1 MKNKGLQTI
10 LYSTVGILAMA
21 VILIGFN
28 VITGAFKKRVDLTE
42 EKAYTL
48 SAGTKAIL
56 AKLDTPVKI
65 RFYCTQSEQSTPET
79 VFLKSY
85 ARRVEDL
92 LEEFRQAGHGKV
104 IIEKFNPLPDS
115 DAEDK
120 ARFDGIE
127 PEQLGTG
134 EPFYL
139 GLAVSQL
146 DEKQAVP
153 LPPNRERLLEYDVAR
168 AISRVENPAKP
179 VIGVMS
185 SLPIWGQPANPM
197 MMQMGQR
204 GSEPWILIN
213 ELKQDFDVKRVEM
226 TADKIDDGIKVLLV
240 IHPKEISDKAQFA
253 IDQFVMRGGK
263 LIAFL
268 DPYSV
273 VDSRGQNPMMG
284 GMSAGS
290 SSNLEKLLKA
300 WGLSFST
307 KVVADVNLLMEL
319 GGRTGEPM
327 RQPTWLSVTK
337 KEMNNN
343 DITTSEID
351 NIWLPMAGAFT
362 GTPAA
367 GLKETVLF
375 HSTKDSELVD
385 GMMAS
390 FGGDQI
396 LKDFKSADQEQTLT
410 VRLTGKFKTAFPE
423 GEPGDGSTNATST
436 TTNTLKECKDENAVI
451 LVGDSDLLYDNF
463 AVQTMNTPF
472 GRLAQ
477 ALNANLTFAQ
487 NCVEQMAGDKNLIQV
502 RSRAVLNRPF
512 EVVKQ
517 KEAEANARY
526 QAEIAKLEQSLTDT
540 QQRLNELQ
548 AQKSDKSQ
556 RFILSPEQEQELQKF
571 QDQEASVRKQLK
583 EVRKKLNQDIVS
595 MENNIKWTNILAMP
609 VLVSLFGI
617 VLAVVKSKKQ
627 GAK

>member
-56 AKLDTPVKI
+56 AKLDAPVKI

-226 TADKIDDGIKVLLV
+226 TADKIDDDIKVLLV

-362 GTPAA
+362 GTPSA

-396 LKDFKSADQEQTLT
+396 LKDFKSADQEQTLA

-436 TTNTLKECKDENAVI
+436 TTNTLKECQEENAVI